1 MIKNIVFD
9 MGNVLL
15 RFEPELFIERLG
27 VTPEDRRTLLIEVF
41 RSLEWAKMDRG
52 SLNERQAAEL
62 ICRRVPERLHSAV
75 HSLTDQWERPILPV
89 EGSYELV
96 EELKNM
102 GYGLYL
108 LSNASY
114 RQHDYWSLI
123 PCSKFFDGTLIS
135 ADVKLVKP
143 QPEIYRLLFEKFSL
157 VPEEC
162 FFVDDSPANVEGAG
176 FCGMAGAVFNNGVP
190 ALRKALRNA
199 GVPVAE

>member
-96 EELKNM
+96 EELKEK
-102 GYGLYL
+102 
-108 LSNASY
+108 
-114 RQHDYWSLI
+114 I
-123 PCSKFFDGTLIS
+123 
-135 ADVKLVKP
+135 DVQV
-143 QPEIYRLLFEKFSL
+143 RVSR
-157 VPEEC
+157 
-162 FFVDDSPANVEGAG
+162 G
-176 FCGMAGAVFNNGVP
+176 NNGVSTMEGP
-190 ALRKALRNA
+190 GISRGGKKKEIKSLLE
-199 GVPVAE
+199 V

>member
-15 RFEPELFIERLG
+15 RFDPEFFIQQLG
-27 VTPEDRRTLLIEVF
+27 VTPEDGRTLLIQVF
-41 RSLEWAKMDRG
+41 RSLEWAQMDRG
-52 SLNERQAAEL
+52 SLTEKQAADL
-62 ICRRVPERLHSAV
+62 ICQRLPERLHAAAYI
-75 HSLTDQWERPILPV
+75 LTDQLERPIQAID
-89 EGSYELV
+89 GSYALV
-96 EELKNM
+96 EELKNL

-114 RQHDYWSLI
+114 RQHDYWPLL
-123 PCSKFFDGTLIS
+123 PCSRFFDGTLIS

-157 VPEEC
+157 KPEEC
-162 FFVDDSPANVEGAG
+162 FFGDDFPPNVEGALY
-176 FCGMAGAVFNNGVP
+176 CGMPGAVFNDGVP
-190 ALRKALRNA
+190 ALRKALRAA

>member
-15 RFEPELFIERLG
+15 RFDPEFFIQQLG
-27 VTPEDRRTLLIEVF
+27 VTPEDGRTLLIQVF
-41 RSLEWAKMDRG
+41 RSLEWAQMDRG
-52 SLNERQAAEL
+52 SLTEKQAAEL
-62 ICRRVPERLHSAV
+62 ICQRLPERLHAAAYI
-75 HSLTDQWERPILPV
+75 LTDQLERPIQAID
-89 EGSYELV
+89 GSYALV
-96 EELKNM
+96 EELKNL

-114 RQHDYWSLI
+114 RQHDYWPLL
-123 PCSKFFDGTLIS
+123 PCSRFFDGTLIS

-157 VPEEC
+157 KPEEC
-162 FFVDDSPANVEGAG
+162 FFVDDFPPNVEGALY
-176 FCGMAGAVFNNGVP
+176 CGMPGAVFNDGVP
-190 ALRKALRNA
+190 ALRKALRAA

>member
-15 RFEPELFIERLG
+15 RFDPEFFIQQLG
-27 VTPEDRRTLLIEVF
+27 VTPEDGRTLLIQVF
-41 RSLEWAKMDRG
+41 RSLEWAQMDRG
-52 SLNERQAAEL
+52 SLTEKQAAEL
-62 ICRRVPERLHSAV
+62 ICQRLPERLHAAAYI
-75 HSLTDQWERPILPV
+75 LTDQWERPIQAID
-89 EGSYELV
+89 GSYALV
-96 EELKNM
+96 EELKNL

-114 RQHDYWSLI
+114 RQHDYWPLL
-123 PCSKFFDGTLIS
+123 PCSRFFDGTLIS

-157 VPEEC
+157 KPEEC
-162 FFVDDSPANVEGAG
+162 FFVDDSPPNVEGALY
-176 FCGMAGAVFNNGVP
+176 CGMPGAVFNDGVP
-190 ALRKALRNA
+190 ALRKALRAA

>member
-15 RFEPELFIERLG
+15 RFDPEFFIQQLG
-27 VTPEDRRTLLIEVF
+27 VTPEDGRTLLVQVF
-41 RSLEWAKMDRG
+41 RSLEWARMDRG
-52 SLNERQAAEL
+52 SLTEKQAAEL
-62 ICRRVPERLHSAV
+62 ICQRLPERLHAAAYI
-75 HSLTDQWERPILPV
+75 LTDQWERPIQAID
-89 EGSYELV
+89 GSYALV
-96 EELKNM
+96 EELKNL

-114 RQHDYWSLI
+114 RQHDYWPLL
-123 PCSKFFDGTLIS
+123 PCSRFFDGTLIS

-157 VPEEC
+157 KPEEC
-162 FFVDDSPANVEGAG
+162 FFVDDSPPNVEGALY
-176 FCGMAGAVFNNGVP
+176 CGMPGAVFNDGVP
-190 ALRKALRNA
+190 ALRKALRAA

>member
-15 RFEPELFIERLG
+15 RFDPEFFIQQLG
-27 VTPEDRRTLLIEVF
+27 VTPEDGRTLLIQVF
-41 RSLEWAKMDRG
+41 RSLEWAQMDRG
-52 SLNERQAAEL
+52 SLTEKQAAEL
-62 ICRRVPERLHSAV
+62 ICQRLPERLHAAAYI
-75 HSLTDQWERPILPV
+75 LTDQLERPIQAID
-89 EGSYELV
+89 GSYALV
-96 EELKNM
+96 EELKNL

-114 RQHDYWSLI
+114 RQHDYWPLL
-123 PCSKFFDGTLIS
+123 PCSRFFDGTLIS

-157 VPEEC
+157 KPEEC
-162 FFVDDSPANVEGAG
+162 FFVDDSPPNVEGALY
-176 FCGMAGAVFNNGVP
+176 CGMPGAVFNDGVP
-190 ALRKALRNA
+190 ALRKALRAA